1 MGGEHDT
8 KPAAATPA
16 APAGNLVDTKWYV
29 DYNKLAGSYTRAP
42 SRMAE
47 DQLVVEQLKIV
58 PDADGTQILRGGNAA
73 GSGQVLLGVASI
85 PASTGQVS
93 AAVKYS
99 KHSAFQLDV
108 TLEGDTK
115 GKKPTLTPA
124 ERKDLAAAKAEM
136 LQQLDPMLQERGDYA
151 AIQAELEAAYADRFA
166 DKHLVVKVLPTG
178 AKNSG
183 TSTFTAAAA
192 PYDASHTTKF
202 LVTIDP
208 HQQQDR
214 STTYTKTVGGESGH
228 GTHDNQSTTVANDT
242 TTTNAHQVVDR
253 VERQVQSTLKT
264 DIEKVFTEI
273 VSGATSTSDANGTD
287 LTRNVTW
294 KLGVEP
300 KKEDKAAKDGDA
312 DKKPEKPGLGTKL
325 WGLVKTGASYA
336 LNAGGKL
343 LKVGKA
349 ALELA
354 GDVWDAV
361 SGRAFFTRESSDG
374 SDDKKSHTSTTS
386 DQQTDQMAET
396 DKISSEL
403 ASRFTTEHRD
413 DIRTEITAHLGVSL
427 TNASGTDATDK
438 TTTTTSVTGSSTT
451 HDVGELEVTVQGKG

>member
-151 AIQAELEAAYADRFA
+151 AIQAELEAAYADRFP

-214 STTYTKTVGGESGH
+214 STTYTKTTADDHAH
-228 GTHDNQSTTVANDT
+228 GTHDNQSTTATNDVT
-242 TTTNAHQVVDR
+242 TQNATTVIDQNVKKFEHAFHDNVQTTFGEIVTNALNLNEIHESDVTRSVD
-253 VERQVQSTLKT
+253 
-264 DIEKVFTEI
+264 
-273 VSGATSTSDANGTD
+273 
-287 LTRNVTW
+287 W
-294 KLGVEP
+294 KLGVGP
-300 KKEDKAAKDGDA
+300 
-312 DKKPEKPGLGTKL
+312 KPEKKEEPKDAKPDSPSFVKRVLGHLAAPFKYVASKASKL
-325 WGLVKTGASYA
+325 FKFGSAV
-336 LNAGGKL
+336 
-343 LKVGKA
+343 
-349 ALELA
+349 LELG
-354 GDVWDAV
+354 GDLWDAV
-361 SGRAFFTRESSDG
+361 SGRAWFTRDSNDG
-374 SDDKKSHTSTTS
+374 SVTKNGGGGSFGNTKTAEERTVSSIGQDFVDAVTTTHSDELRTEIATRLSLAQTTSSGGDVNDKKST
-386 DQQTDQMAET
+386 
-396 DKISSEL
+396 I
-403 ASRFTTEHRD
+403 
-413 DIRTEITAHLGVSL
+413 
-427 TNASGTDATDK
+427 
-438 TTTTTSVTGSSTT
+438 TSVSGSSTT
-451 HDVGELEVTVQGKG
+451 HDVGELAVSVTAKGG